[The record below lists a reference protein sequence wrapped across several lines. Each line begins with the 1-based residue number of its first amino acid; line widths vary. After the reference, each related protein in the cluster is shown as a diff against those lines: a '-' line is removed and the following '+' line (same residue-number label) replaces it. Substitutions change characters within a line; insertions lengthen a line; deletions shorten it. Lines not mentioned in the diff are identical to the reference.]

1 MQTVLRENHLSISLQ
16 IIAWICKEMI
26 LIRVIRG
33 WRIQSIFSYYL
44 KVFISLWLKMRGGF
58 WNLFN
63 GKFKSKISFTNQFRN
78 RFITKHIG
86 RSWSVQVTIVEG
98 NAVCGEQF
106 SMKTKLRVSRVIN
119 ELDKE
124 YSILVLSERITGDL
138 LYLW

>member
-1 MQTVLRENHLSISLQ
+1 
-16 IIAWICKEMI
+16 
-26 LIRVIRG
+26 
-33 WRIQSIFSYYL
+33 
-44 KVFISLWLKMRGGF
+44 MRGGF

-124 YSILVLSERITGDL
+124 YSILVLSEIITGDL
-138 LYLW
+138 LYL